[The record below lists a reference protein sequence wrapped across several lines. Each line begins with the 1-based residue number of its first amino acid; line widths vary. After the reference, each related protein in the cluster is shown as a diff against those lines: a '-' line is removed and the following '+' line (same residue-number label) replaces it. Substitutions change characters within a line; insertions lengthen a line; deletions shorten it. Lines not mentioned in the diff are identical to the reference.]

1 MKNIFTTLFVLA
13 SIMGFTQTTMNIYQS
28 NSTVLQIPI
37 STIDSITYTVNPG
50 NLAALTTLSIGSI
63 TSTSAVSG
71 GVITS
76 DGGTPITQRGICWS
90 TSSNPT
96 TANSTTNDGSGTGSF
111 SSDLSGLTAY
121 TTYYVRAY
129 ATNSAGTAYGNE
141 VSFTTTGGLAI
152 GDSYQG
158 GIIFYLDGLGGGLI
172 ATPSGQFT
180 AQWGCYETLI
190 GGTGSAI
197 GTGNQNT
204 INIEAGCTTAGTA
217 ADICAN
223 LTLGGYSDWFLPSKD
238 ELNQMYSYNVVI
250 GGFANYSYWSSTE
263 VDNFI
268 AWKQGFYSGGYQD
281 YSGKN
286 GTYYVR
292 AIRAF

>member
-141 VSFTTTGGLAI
+141 VSFTPLAI
-152 GDSYQG
+152 GSSYQG
-158 GIIFYLDGLGGGLI
+158 GIIFYLDGFGGGLI
-172 ATPSGQFT
+172 AAPSEQSTG
-180 AQWGCYETLI
+180 AKWGCQ
-190 GGTGSAI
+190 GTVITGADGTAI

-204 INIEAGCTTAGTA
+204 IDIEAGCTTAGTA

-238 ELNQMYSYNVVI
+238 ELNQMYLNKAVI
-250 GGFANYSYWSSTE
+250 GGFTNNWYWSSTE
-263 VDNFI
+263 IDFNTAWLQDFYDGIQFNFY
-268 AWKQGFYSGGYQD
+268 KVYTYS
-281 YSGKN
+281 
-286 GTYYVR
+286 VR
-292 AIRAF
+292 AVRAF